1 MDTWQSLLYGFSVS
15 LTATNLAYCG
25 LGVILGTLVGVLPGI
40 GPLGGITLLLP
51 TTFGMDP
58 VAAIIML
65 AGIYYGAMYG
75 GSTTSIL
82 VNIPGEAAS
91 VVTCFDGYQMAR
103 QGRAGPA
110 LSMAAIGSYI
120 AGSLSVLG
128 LMFLAPMLA
137 RLALKF
143 GPPEQFAL
151 MVFGLIILAYMGTGS
166 VLKALMMIVIGLL
179 MGMVGI
185 DHLSGY
191 ARFTHGRVELGD
203 GISFLAVAM
212 GLFGVAEILTNLEQT
227 AVAEVIK
234 PKLAALLPT
243 REDWRRSLGP
253 ILRGSGVGFLIGIL
267 PGAAHIIST
276 FVSYAMEKRLS
287 RHPEEFGKGRIEGVA
302 GPEAANN
309 AATGGA
315 MIPFLALGI
324 PSTPATATMLVALL
338 IHGVKPGP
346 VLMEQHPEVF
356 WGLVA
361 SMYIG
366 NIMLLILNFPLVGLF
381 VNLLRVPYRFLF
393 PAILLICFVGVYSVN
408 LSSTDLWI
416 MAIFGV
422 VGYFLRKVA
431 FDPSPIV
438 LAMVLGPMMEQALR
452 QALMMSRGEFGIF
465 LSRPIAVTLLAAAV
479 LLLLGHGVGVLRRA
493 RARRTAPHHTS
504 MTAAGP
510 ASVA

>member
-1 MDTWQSLLYGFSVS
+1 MEPIS
-15 LTATNLAYCG
+15 
-25 LGVILGTLVGVLPGI
+25 
-40 GPLGGITLLLP
+40 
-51 TTFGMDP
+51 
-58 VAAIIML
+58 AIIML

-103 QGRAGPA
+103 KGRAGPA
-110 LSMAAIGSYI
+110 LSIAAIGSYI

-128 LMFLAPMLA
+128 LMFLAPLLA
-137 RLALKF
+137 RVALKF

-151 MVFGLIILAYMGTGS
+151 MVFGLVILAYMGTGS
-166 VLKALMMIVIGLL
+166 VLKALMMILVGLAL
-179 MGMVGI
+179 AMVGI
-185 DHLSGY
+185 DHLSGFT
-191 ARFTHGRVELGD
+191 RFTHGRVELGD

-212 GLFGVAEILTNLEQT
+212 GLFGVAEILVNVEQT
-227 AVAEVIK
+227 AVTEIIK
-234 PKLAALLPT
+234 PKLATLLPT
-243 REDWRRSLGP
+243 REDWKRSLGP
-253 ILRGSGVGFLIGIL
+253 ILRGSGVGFFIGIL

-287 RHPEEFGKGRIEGVA
+287 KHPEEFGSGRIEGVA
-302 GPEAANN
+302 GPESANN

-324 PSTPATATMLVALL
+324 PSSPATATMMVALL

-346 VLMEQHPEVF
+346 ILMEQHPEVF
-356 WGLVA
+356 WGLVG

-366 NIMLLILNFPLVGLF
+366 NVMLLILNLPLVGLF
-381 VNLLRVPYRFLF
+381 VNLLRVPYHYLF

-422 VGYFLRKVA
+422 IGYLLRKVA

-452 QALMMSRGEFGIF
+452 QALMMSRGDFWIF
-465 LSRPIAVTLLAAAV
+465 LSRPIATVMLAVAV
-479 LLLLGHGVGVLRRA
+479 LLLVWHVFGLLRHA
-493 RARRTAPHHTS
+493 RARRSAPHH
-504 MTAAGP
+504 AGVPVEGP
-510 ASVA
+510 ASV